1 MTSGKYF
8 LIQIKTKLSV
18 TFRNGF
24 TISKKSVK
32 MEKQE
37 QNNKKAYEA
46 PATTMVKVEPEETMC
61 VVASGPKISIKKDT
75 TIEVEEYTTIEN
87 DVTFK

>member
-1 MTSGKYF
+1 
-8 LIQIKTKLSV
+8 
-18 TFRNGF
+18 
-24 TISKKSVK
+24 

-61 VVASGPKISIKKDT
+61 VVASGPKASINQEETK
-75 TIEVEEYTTIEN
+75 IEVEEYTTIEN

>member
-1 MTSGKYF
+1 
-8 LIQIKTKLSV
+8 
-18 TFRNGF
+18 
-24 TISKKSVK
+24 

-61 VVASGPKISIKKDT
+61 VVASGPKISIEEKT
-75 TIEVEEYTTIEN
+75 TI
-87 DVTFK
+87 